1 MASSIETRFVHVRER
16 GCEDYIDNTVEYTCG
31 KILISSML
39 CDDETLRRSITL
51 HSSFKR
57 VFADFI
63 LYVLF
68 DSFDSHA
75 NVYEE
80 QWSLACFSSF

>member
-1 MASSIETRFVHVRER
+1 MANSIETRFAHVRER
-16 GCEDYIDNTVEYTCG
+16 GCEDYIDNTVEYICG

-57 VFADFI
+57 VFVDFI
-63 LYVLF
+63 LYVFF
-68 DSFDSHA
+68 DSFDSHT

-80 QWSLACFSSF
+80 QWSLVYFSLF